1 MKTIAIILTSICL
14 VSCSVE
20 QNAQATQGIAA
31 LSKQLTAV
39 DAALK
44 AYTVSSK

>member
-1 MKTIAIILTSICL
+1 MKTIAIIIASVCL

-20 QNAQATQGIAA
+20 QTAQTTQSINAI
-31 LSKQLTAV
+31 SKQLTAV

-44 AYTVSSK
+44 AYAVSSK